1 MLAHVARV
9 VHNGEELVAHAAYKY
24 EVARYGYSE
33 GNMLRMTQ
41 QRNIIVRSP
50 CRAMAL
56 SMARFAELNRLGA
69 PWDHH

>member
-1 MLAHVARV
+1 MKLMAHD
-9 VHNGEELVAHAAYKY
+9 GEERVAQAYKD
-24 EVARYGYSE
+24 EVARLGYTE
-33 GNMLRMTQ
+33 GHMLRMTQ